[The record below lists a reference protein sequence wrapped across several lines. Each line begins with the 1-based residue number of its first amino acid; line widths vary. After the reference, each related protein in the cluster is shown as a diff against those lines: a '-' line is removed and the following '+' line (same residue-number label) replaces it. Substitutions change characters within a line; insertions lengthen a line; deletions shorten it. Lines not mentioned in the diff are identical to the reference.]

1 MLALNSTA
9 LIADQ
14 LANSSSGWAIGA
26 FGAIGEFMRDTD
38 EAVELADDRAI
49 TQRGAIALSAH
60 PACRVIAYETSMSAD
75 AWSGALAL
83 CLPAA
88 DAAIESRSVL
98 TELGEDRDAIRPN
111 DRRARLFDMGLG
123 LPHVEAC
130 VRSDDPATIETLR
143 RYCGRSLMSDAF
155 DLFLK
160 MPELSPNRVF
170 VSRLGRA
177 EIFQPIPTEHG
188 RTPEGPHTHVLP
200 KLLKARRTHAADVPI
215 PEGWVASATIY
226 PANPLRDVL
235 GRPKAFAAHEHQAW
249 ITLFEAHAL
258 DDLRE
263 VKRATIE
270 RVERGEAPNSAT
282 SFSRAERLAIRVA
295 LRQHRVTRGDSVAL
309 ASWRAAFDRPEGIDP
324 DAPPGH

>member
-1 MLALNSTA
+1 MPMLNATA

-14 LANSSSGWAIGA
+14 LANPSSGWAIGA
-26 FGAIGEFMRDTD
+26 FGAIGEFMRDAD
-38 EAVELADDRAI
+38 EAVELAGDRAI
-49 TQRGAIALSAH
+49 TLRGAIALSAH
-60 PACRVIAYETSMSAD
+60 PACRAIAYETSMGAD

-83 CLPAA
+83 CLPEA
-88 DAAIESRSVL
+88 DAAIESRGVL

-130 VRSDDPATIETLR
+130 VRSDDPAIVETLR
-143 RYCGRSLMSDAF
+143 AYCGRSLMSDAF
-155 DLFLK
+155 ELFLK
-160 MPELSPNRVF
+160 MPALSPNRVF
-170 VSRLGRA
+170 ASRLGRT

-200 KLLKARRTHAADVPI
+200 KLLKARRAHAADVPI
-215 PEGWVASATIY
+215 PAGWVAAATIY

-235 GRPKAFAAHEHQAW
+235 GRPKAFTAHEHQAW
-249 ITLFEAHAL
+249 TTLFDAYSL

-270 RVERGEAPNSAT
+270 HVERGEAPDAAT
-282 SFSRAERLAIRVA
+282 SYSRVERLAIRVA
-295 LRQHRVTRGDSVAL
+295 LRQYRVVRGDSTVL
-309 ASWRAAFDRPEGIDP
+309 ASWRTAFDRPEGIDP